1 MNIDTF
7 LQHHGIR
14 QNPFVAEE
22 ARLDPVF
29 QLLLDRQPQH
39 PDFPKILGQID
50 QPATS
55 IVFGEKGSGKTAIR
69 MHMARRIAEHNQ
81 QNPDR
86 RVLAVNYD
94 DLNPMLD
101 RLMRTRQQNTQH
113 VLDELRLEDHQDAI
127 LGRAVTRFVDGLLGV
142 NTDAPMAMA
151 MPEDLKRRLRRLPR
165 QERVDLAVIASLYDQ
180 PHSGTFQSRWQRL
193 RKRLKLGAGMG
204 TPTIW
209 LGAMVLTIAA
219 VGLGAAQ
226 WWLHGDEREPIWL
239 LPAVA
244 MATGGAVC
252 LWGWWLWRQWK
263 LLRLSQKVRK
273 QMPVTGRSAADLRR
287 AWRDLSQREL
297 LRQPL
302 PTSQDNAAAK
312 TAGGE
317 AGKDARYQM
326 TRRFV
331 ELLRSFGYVG
341 IIVML
346 DRVDEPTLISGDPDR
361 MIAVTKPMFDNKFLQ
376 QDGLGLKLLLP
387 IELRHWVHR
396 ETGKFF
402 QHARLDKQN
411 LIDRLTWS
419 GPTLYDLC
427 SARMTA
433 CLAPGSETQ
442 LSDLFEP
449 GVGRG
454 ALIDALDQM
463 HQPRDAFK
471 FLYAVIQ
478 EHCRL
483 VSDEQAEFRIARLTL
498 DTVRRHQTD
507 RLQDLYRGLGPA

>member
-7 LQHHGIR
+7 LEHHGIR

-29 QLLLDRQPQH
+29 RMLIGRQPQH
-39 PDFPKILGQID
+39 PDFPKILGQVD

-69 MHMARRIAEHNQ
+69 MLMARRIAEHNADH
-81 QNPDR
+81 PES
-86 RVLAVNYD
+86 RVLGVPYD
-94 DLNPMLD
+94 DLNPVLD
-101 RLMRTRQQNTQH
+101 RLMRHKQQDAKR
-113 VLDELRLEDHQDAI
+113 VLDEFRLEDHQDAI
-127 LGRAVTRFVDGLLGV
+127 LGRAVTKLVDALLGERGDEV
-142 NTDAPMAMA
+142 TPTLLPD
-151 MPEDLKRRLRRLPR
+151 DVRRRLRRMSR
-165 QERVDLAVIASLYDQ
+165 QERGDLAVIASLYDQ
-180 PHSGTFQSRWQRL
+180 PNTGTMLSRWSRL
-193 RKRLKLGAGMG
+193 RKRLRLGIGLG

-209 LGAMVLTIAA
+209 VLAMIASIAA
-219 VGLGAAQ
+219 AALGVGY
-226 WWLHGDEREPIWL
+226 WWVRNSDQEPWWL
-239 LPAVA
+239 LPATA
-244 MATGGAVC
+244 IAAGGAVC
-252 LWGWWLWRQWK
+252 LWGWWVWRQWK
-263 LLRLSQKVRK
+263 LWRLSTKVRR
-273 QMPVTGRSAADLRR
+273 QMPVTGRTAGELHR
-287 AWRDLSQREL
+287 AWRDLSRREL
-297 LRQPL
+297 IRQPL
-302 PTSQDNAAAK
+302 PASGDEM
-312 TAGGE
+312 GR
-317 AGKDARYQM
+317 DARYQL

-331 ELLRSFGYVG
+331 ELLRKFDYAGL
-341 IIVML
+341 IVLL
-346 DRVDEPTLISGDPDR
+346 DRVDEPTLISGDADR
-361 MIAVTKPMFDNKFLQ
+361 MVAVVRPMFDNKFLQ
-376 QDGLGLKLLLP
+376 QDGVGLKLLLP

-396 ETGKFF
+396 ESSRFF
-402 QHARLDKQN
+402 QEARLDKQN

-427 SARMTA
+427 AARLAA
-433 CLAPGSETQ
+433 CRAPERDTQ

-483 VSDEQAEFRIARLTL
+483 VSDEQADFRIARLTL
-498 DTVRRHQTD
+498 DSVRRQQTD

>member
-29 QLLLDRQPQH
+29 RMLAGQQPHH

-69 MHMARRIAEHNQ
+69 MLMARRIAQHNADH
-81 QNPDR
+81 PES
-86 RVLAVNYD
+86 RVLTVPYD
-94 DLNPMLD
+94 DLNPVLD
-101 RLMRTRQQNTQH
+101 RLMRHKQQAPER
-113 VLDELRLEDHQDAI
+113 VLNEFRLEDHQDAI
-127 LGRAVTRFVDGLLGV
+127 LQRAVTKFVDALLGERADEASPTPLPDDV
-142 NTDAPMAMA
+142 R
-151 MPEDLKRRLRRLPR
+151 RRLRRIPR
-165 QERVDLAVIASLYDQ
+165 QERVDFAVIASLYDS
-180 PHSGTFQSRWQRL
+180 PNSGTFAARWTRL
-193 RKRLKLGAGMG
+193 RKKLKLGIGLG

-209 LGAMVLTIAA
+209 VAAVVLSIAA
-219 VGLGAAQ
+219 AGLGVGL
-226 WWLHGDEREPIWL
+226 WWTGRSNSEPMWL
-239 LPAVA
+239 MPAVA
-244 MATGGAVC
+244 VSAGGAVC
-252 LWGWWLWRQWK
+252 LWAWWLWRQWR
-263 LLRLSQKVRK
+263 LLWLSQKVRR
-273 QMPVTGRSAADLRR
+273 QMPVTGRTAGDLRK

-297 LRQPL
+297 ARQPL
-302 PTSQDNAAAK
+302 PAS
-312 TAGGE
+312 GGE
-317 AGKDARYQM
+317 LGRDARYQV

-331 ELLRSFGYVG
+331 ELLRQFGYVG
-341 IIVML
+341 VTVLL
-346 DRVDEPTLISGDPDR
+346 DRADEPTMIAGDPDR

-376 QDGLGLKLLLP
+376 QDGVGVKMLLP

-411 LIDRLTWS
+411 MVDRLTWS

-427 SARMTA
+427 AARLAA
-433 CLAPGSETQ
+433 CLEPGSETQ

-498 DTVRRHQTD
+498 DGVRRQQTD